1 MTEEE
6 LRKNFRTKQLTQ
18 QAMTLGKR
26 ESKTVEKDGVKY
38 LMCGTSLVYEDDLCD
53 KVHECFKCLCE
64 IFGIELTEE
73 QKCDDLE
80 MYVSEVRDEVMD
92 RFEKLVNGKVI
103 FGSIEY

>member
-6 LRKNFRTKQLTQ
+6 KLGVYK
-18 QAMTLGKR
+18 QAMLLSKR
-26 ESKTVEKDGVKY
+26 EAKTVSRGEKKY
-38 LMCGTSLVYEDDLCD
+38 LLCGTPLAYEDDLCD

-64 IFGIELTEE
+64 IFKIELSEE